1 MSLEIKI
8 FQNDIVKLTVHG
20 AVNDTNNSLL
30 GGLGV
35 DGAIYRSAGPRCLEE
50 KHSRAAKLDKLNLQR
65 ATICLLNM

>member
-35 DGAIYRSAGPRCLEE
+35 DGAFIVQLGP
-50 KHSRAAKLDKLNLQR
+50 DV
-65 ATICLLNM
+65 